1 MNPLPGITL
10 GAPRGS
16 PILTRPAGSLPSSPV
31 SSSGILSPERPPIC
45 TVPPSTGPDLGIP
58 AYQRRQE
65 ARDSESKLSK
75 MITKYITGIT
85 TSFSPFNPRSGKTI
99 RNFLA
104 SLPPN
109 ARSTMRIGVKM
120 FGQNDAAKPAILD
133 LTFNQLTREIKIE
146 DGREMKLD
154 VEKMKFRDIQTE
166 VDRHSR
172 ALRRKEELDA

>member
-1 MNPLPGITL
+1 
-10 GAPRGS
+10 
-16 PILTRPAGSLPSSPV
+16 
-31 SSSGILSPERPPIC
+31 
-45 TVPPSTGPDLGIP
+45 
-58 AYQRRQE
+58 
-65 ARDSESKLSK
+65 

-85 TSFSPFNPRSGKTI
+85 TTFSPFNPRSGKTI

-120 FGQNDAAKPAILD
+120 LGQKDAAKPALLD
-133 LTFNQLTREIKIE
+133 LTFK
-146 DGREMKLD
+146 DGKEMSLD

>member
-1 MNPLPGITL
+1 
-10 GAPRGS
+10 
-16 PILTRPAGSLPSSPV
+16 
-31 SSSGILSPERPPIC
+31 
-45 TVPPSTGPDLGIP
+45 
-58 AYQRRQE
+58 
-65 ARDSESKLSK
+65 

-109 ARSTMRIGVKM
+109 ARSTMRIGVKT

-133 LTFNQLTREIKIE
+133 LTFNMRKNNNRSADPRSREIKIE

>member
-1 MNPLPGITL
+1 
-10 GAPRGS
+10 
-16 PILTRPAGSLPSSPV
+16 
-31 SSSGILSPERPPIC
+31 
-45 TVPPSTGPDLGIP
+45 
-58 AYQRRQE
+58 
-65 ARDSESKLSK
+65 

-109 ARSTMRIGVKM
+109 ARTTMRIGVKM
-120 FGQNDAAKPAILD
+120 LGQKDAAKPAMLD
-133 LTFNQLTREIKIE
+133 LTFNQLTSYANQTE

>member
-1 MNPLPGITL
+1 
-10 GAPRGS
+10 
-16 PILTRPAGSLPSSPV
+16 
-31 SSSGILSPERPPIC
+31 
-45 TVPPSTGPDLGIP
+45 
-58 AYQRRQE
+58 
-65 ARDSESKLSK
+65 

-109 ARSTMRIGVKM
+109 ARTTMRIGVKM
-120 FGQNDAAKPAILD
+120 LGQKDAAKPAMLD
-133 LTFNQLTREIKIE
+133 LTFNQLTSFANQTE

>member
-1 MNPLPGITL
+1 
-10 GAPRGS
+10 
-16 PILTRPAGSLPSSPV
+16 
-31 SSSGILSPERPPIC
+31 
-45 TVPPSTGPDLGIP
+45 
-58 AYQRRQE
+58 
-65 ARDSESKLSK
+65 

-120 FGQNDAAKPAILD
+120 LGQKDAAKPAMLD
-133 LTFNQLTREIKIE
+133 LTFNLRKDENRSADLVCENQTE